1 MRIVFFGTP
10 EFAVPSLR
18 ALLDEGAQVAAVVT
32 QPDRPRGRS
41 RSTLVAPPVKEV
53 AVAHGIPVFQP
64 DRPSGDLFQTALRR
78 LDPELGVVVA
88 YGHLLK
94 PELLTLPRQG
104 MINVHA
110 SLLPDLRG
118 AAPIPWAILRGD
130 TRTGVTIMRME
141 AGLDSGPILHHLE
154 TPITPWDTGGSL
166 TERLADLGATA
177 LVEALALLQ
186 RGQLPE
192 RIQDHA
198 RATHAPKIN
207 RDVAHL
213 SWLEDAEALARR
225 IRAFDPAPGAWTTL
239 EGGLEVK
246 LFGARPVPESGP
258 PGTIL
263 AVAPNL
269 VVAAASQAV
278 AIEEVQPTGR
288 RRMPVAE
295 WIRGR
300 GASIGQHF
308 T

>member
-1 MRIVFFGTP
+1 MPPPSGQRFGGIIRQHDLQIDARPVFDDIDMFDPIGIAND
-10 EFAVPSLR
+10 AVGQR
-18 ALLDEGAQVAAVVT
+18 EAIGEVFQIG
-32 QPDRPRGRS
+32 RGRHHHGVGRAAIAES
-41 RSTLVAPPVKEV
+41 DRHFLGHSAHVARIR
-53 AVAHGIPVFQP
+53 AISAM
-64 DRPSGDLFQTALRR
+64 SMA
-78 LDPELGVVVA
+78 
-88 YGHLLK
+88 
-94 PELLTLPRQG
+94 
-104 MINVHA
+104 
-110 SLLPDLRG
+110 PDLSGNCARHLPHS
-118 AAPIPWAILRGD
+118 AA
-130 TRTGVTIMRME
+130 TSGVIRTIMRME